1 MGVLQTSSDLQAIL
15 APVAVP
21 FSSTK
26 SSEPELL
33 APGALFQFAFEI
45 TPPLSDDPIGVAFPT
60 KSTLIVPVGAVG
72 RVNVNAFEADAPLA
86 SFTVTEKLRFFGADC
101 GGVPLSTPELLIVK
115 YGGNPEALQV
125 SGSWPPIARKFSVT
139 SCCAIKAGSKA
150 GMAMVMGFVKLVR
163 ILLVIF
169 SAAGFEK
176 LGWSAGAL

>member
-1 MGVLQTSSDLQAIL
+1 MGVLQALSDLQVIL

-45 TPPLSDDPIGVAFPT
+45 TPALSDDPIGVAFPT
-60 KSTLIVPVGAVG
+60 KSTLIVPVGVMG
-72 RVNVNAFEADAPLA
+72 RVNAFEADSPLA
-86 SFTVTEKLRFFGADC
+86 SFTVTEKLRSFGAAG

-115 YGGNPEALQV
+115 CGGNPEALQV
-125 SGSWPPIARKFSVT
+125 SGSWPPIARKFIVT

-150 GMAMVMGFVKLVR
+150 G
-163 ILLVIF
+163 
-169 SAAGFEK
+169 
-176 LGWSAGAL
+176 